1 MQAQTDEEVRLSR
14 MLGYVETDPE
24 NIHLLLTIADLQM
37 EIGLIDQAEVHY
49 QRVMTLDPNHGIAIA
64 RLSGVRIAQER
75 YDEAEALLTA
85 LVSTGVNEPPILHNL
100 GMAQMHQSNW
110 EAALESLK
118 AADEAGLDDPYNLNV
133 QAFCLHQ
140 LGTINEALEAAY
152 RAIDLGDL
160 SHRGY
165 VALLHFDAA
174 ESTAAKQMAEQV
186 LRENPDDVDA
196 NVVVS
201 SCLLESQR
209 MPEAEILIE
218 RALKALPHS
227 PRALLNKA
235 LLHMYRTEFPEA
247 IASFQKI
254 LELAPNSPGIRV
266 WLGWAY
272 LSNDELVAAE
282 QSFLESV
289 EFNGAFAES
298 HGGLAT
304 VYALTGRYDEARDAA
319 RKARRLNPEGFGAAL
334 ASAILL
340 EVGGKRQKSQQ
351 LVASVLSRRIRE
363 DTPTLME
370 AIEEYA
376 RLEMVRDTPAGEAI
390 RSLQRAQTVS
400 GASTREVGTRG
411 PQPSSNIKR
420 RK

>member
-1 MQAQTDEEVRLSR
+1 MPQQTEKEIKLSR
-14 MLGYVETDPE
+14 MLEYLEADPE
-24 NIHLLLTIADLQM
+24 NIHLLLTIADLEM
-37 EIGLIDQAEVHY
+37 EFGLIDQAEVYY
-49 QRVMTLDPNHGIAIA
+49 QRVITLDSNHGIAIA

-75 YDEAEALLTA
+75 YEEAEALLTA
-85 LVSTGVNEPPILHNL
+85 LVSAGVNEPPVLHNL
-100 GMAQMHQSNW
+100 GMAQLHQGNW
-110 EAALESLK
+110 EAAFNSLK
-118 AADEAGLDDPYNLNV
+118 AAEDAGLADPYNLNM

-140 LGTINEALEAAY
+140 LGRIKEALEAAY

-174 ESTAAKQMAEQV
+174 ETTAAKQMAEQV

-209 MPEAEILIE
+209 MTEAEILIE

-272 LSNDELVAAE
+272 LTNDELVAAE

-304 VYALTGRYDEARDAA
+304 VYALTGRHDEARDAA
-319 RKARRLNPEGFGAAL
+319 RRARRLNPEGFGAAF

-340 EVGGKRQKSQQ
+340 EAGGKRQKSRE
-351 LVASVLSRRIRE
+351 LVDSVLSRRIRD
-363 DTPTLME
+363 DTPTLMG
-370 AIEEYA
+370 AIEEFA
-376 RLEMVRDTPAGEAI
+376 RLEMVRETPAGEAI
-390 RSLQRAQTVS
+390 RSLQKMHTARK
-400 GASTREVGTRG
+400 ASARQFSANG
-411 PQPSSNIKR
+411 PHRSSNIKI